1 MTALKCVLMYSL
13 LKVCCGFLQ
22 LNYIRRSLGPLLL
35 ISHLLIVLECLI
47 KHSIISFIA
56 IMELKGQ
63 YLKIKYSNIRAAREH
78 SADIVDRQS
87 IKSTT

>member
-1 MTALKCVLMYSL
+1 
-13 LKVCCGFLQ
+13 
-22 LNYIRRSLGPLLL
+22 
-35 ISHLLIVLECLI
+35 
-47 KHSIISFIA
+47 
-56 IMELKGQ
+56 MELKGQ